1 MENDYISAL
10 EKAVESLNSKI
21 AELQSD
27 LGLVY
32 ARVMKL
38 KKKVFSDN
46 LEINRSVPQCITTE
60 NSPDINKKNG

>member
-10 EKAVESLNSKI
+10 ERAVESLNSNI
-21 AELQSD
+21 IELQLD
-27 LGLVY
+27 LDLVY

-46 LEINRSVPQCITTE
+46 LEINGSVPQCITTE
-60 NSPDINKKNG
+60 NSPNINKKSG